1 MHTLTVRQLDDET
14 YLGLK
19 EVAEVRHTS
28 MEAQAREVLRLATR
42 RLLRWRGATLA
53 DLSGPEDIS
62 DLETPFVRSTD
73 TPRAAF

>member
-1 MHTLTVRQLDDET
+1 
-14 YLGLK
+14 
-19 EVAEVRHTS
+19 